1 MNCFIQLHRNE
12 IYDAVARIVAHT
24 ADNLPVSEAGDPM
37 QHLAITDLSYPSL
50 DIFIDQA
57 LDIIAASVSDR
68 LTSVDHGSQSI
79 AFTFALPA
87 SFKIVLLDNLRINLF
102 DIVTNYTTSC
112 WLKLANEQLGNSY
125 EQKVGAL
132 LHQLT
137 LSIFSHQRPQR

>member
-24 ADNLPVSEAGDPM
+24 ADNLPITEAGDPM
-37 QHLAITDLSYPSL
+37 QHIAITDLAYPSL

-68 LTSVDHGSQSI
+68 LTSVNRGAQSI
-79 AFTFALPA
+79 AFTFSLPA

-102 DIVTNYTTSC
+102 DIVSNYAVSC
-112 WLKLANEQLGNSY
+112 WLKLVNEQLGNSY
-125 EQKVGAL
+125 EQKVGTL